1 MKYSKLFGRTRH
13 NPPCDADSVNAKLLT
28 QAGFVEKLAAGI
40 YNFLPL
46 GQRVLT
52 KVCNIIREEMN
63 AVDGQEILMPS
74 LHPVEIWETTGR
86 RKSMDEILYKT
97 RASGDKEFVF
107 GPSHEEVVTPLVA
120 KYIQSYKD
128 LPLSVYQIQTKFRD
142 EPRAK
147 SGLLRGRE
155 FGMKDMYSF
164 HTDEADLDKYYEVVK
179 DAYLKVF
186 ERCGLKAYVIE
197 ASGGAFSDKFS
208 HEFSVE
214 TPAGEDTIILCEKCG
229 TAQNLEIAEGCS
241 ACVCGKDCGDKCC
254 DEKELPMEEVKIER
268 GFSVAEN
275 AKAHNVPDAKILKTV
290 VYEVEEDGLIGVV
303 IRGDLNVSEVKL
315 ERYLKKRLRAATPEA
330 LKKAGLVQG
339 FISPVNI
346 SEKIGISFIADNSI
360 KSVKNFVT
368 GANKSGYDYKN
379 VNIGTDFTVKEFI
392 DLVEV
397 KTGFKCPK
405 CHSALSEI
413 KAVEAG
419 NIFKLGTKF
428 ANAFGM
434 NFADN
439 DGKLKPVVM
448 GCYGIGTTRLVG
460 TIVEAKHD
468 EKGIIW
474 PKSVAPYLVHLIS
487 LGNDKDVLKNAES
500 LYQKLVKEG
509 IEVLFDD
516 RDAGAGV
523 KLNDADLIGLPLRIV
538 ISKRTLESK
547 GVEWKEREKSD
558 SEIVAVSS
566 LIKKIREFK

>member
-63 AVDGQEILMPS
+63 AVEGQEILMPS
-74 LHPVEIWETTGR
+74 LHPVDIWETTGR
-86 RKSMDEILYKT
+86 RKTMDEILYKT

-164 HTDEADLDKYYEVVK
+164 HTNEEDLDKYYETVK
-179 DAYLKVF
+179 TAYFNVF
-186 ERCGLKAYVIE
+186 ERCGLKAYIIE

-229 TAQNLEIAEGCS
+229 TAQNLEIAEGH
-241 ACVCGKDCGDKCC
+241 VEGLE

-268 GFSVAEN
+268 GFSVKEN

-290 VYEVEEDGLIGVV
+290 VYEVEDGGLIGIV
-303 IRGDLNVSEVKL
+303 IRGDLNVSDVKL
-315 ERYLKKRLRAATPEA
+315 ERYMKKRLRPATPEA
-330 LKKAGLVQG
+330 LKKVGLVQG
-339 FISPVNI
+339 YISPVNI
-346 SEKIGISFIADNSI
+346 SEDIGISFVADNSI
-360 KSVKNFVT
+360 KGVKNFVT
-368 GANKSGYDYKN
+368 GANKSGLDLKN
-379 VNIGTDFTVKEFI
+379 VNVGTDFTVKEFA

-405 CHSALSEI
+405 CHEHLSEI
-413 KAVEAG
+413 KAVEGG

-428 ANAFGM
+428 SNAFGM

-487 LGNDKDVLKNAES
+487 LGNDENVLKDAES
-500 LYQKLVKEG
+500 LYEKLLEEG

-516 RDAGAGV
+516 RDTGAGV
-523 KLNDADLIGLPLRIV
+523 KLNDADLIGLPLRVV

-547 GVEWKEREKSD
+547 GVEWKERTNAE
-558 SEIVAVSS
+558 SEIVSIANLV
-566 LIKKIREFK
+566 KKIKEFQK

>member
-13 NPPCDADSVNAKLLT
+13 TPPCDADSVNAKLLT
-28 QAGFVEKLAAGI
+28 QAGFIEKLAAGI

-63 AVDGQEILMPS
+63 AVEGQEILMPA
-74 LHPVEIWETTGR
+74 LHPVDIWNTTGR
-86 RKSMDEILYKT
+86 RQSMDEILYKT
-97 RASGDKEFVF
+97 IASGEKEFVF
-107 GPSHEEVVTPLVA
+107 GPSHEETVTPLAA

-128 LPLSVYQIQTKFRD
+128 LPMAVYQIQTKFRD

-155 FGMKDMYSF
+155 FGMKDLYSF
-164 HTDEADLDKYYEVVK
+164 HTDEADLDKYYEIMK
-179 DAYLKVF
+179 GAYLKVF

-208 HEFSVE
+208 HEFSIE
-214 TPAGEDTIILCEKCG
+214 TPAGEDRIILCKECDIS
-229 TAQNLEIAEGCS
+229 QNIEVA
-241 ACVCGKDCGDKCC
+241 KDHK
-254 DEKELPMEEVKIER
+254 
-268 GFSVAEN
+268 
-275 AKAHNVPDAKILKTV
+275 
-290 VYEVEEDGLIGVV
+290 DGLIFGKTEE
-303 IRGDLNVSEVKL
+303 DFAK
-315 ERYLKKRLRAATPEA
+315 
-330 LKKAGLVQG
+330 
-339 FISPVNI
+339 
-346 SEKIGISFIADNSI
+346 GIP
-360 KSVKNFVT
+360 
-368 GANKSGYDYKN
+368 
-379 VNIGTDFTVKEFI
+379 
-392 DLVEV
+392 
-397 KTGFKCPK
+397 CPK
-405 CHSALSEI
+405 CKKPLEEI
-413 KAVEAG
+413 KAVEGG

-428 ANAFGM
+428 SNAFGL

-468 EKGIIW
+468 EKGMIW

-487 LGNDKDVLKNAES
+487 LGNDESVLKDAEN
-500 LYQKLVKEG
+500 LYEKLNKEG

-538 ISKRTLESK
+538 ISKRTLESQ
-547 GVEWKEREKSD
+547 GVEWKERTNTE
-558 SEIVAVSS
+558 SEVVAIADLV
-566 LIKKIREFK
+566 KKIKEFQK